1 MKNILKF
8 KRNIPSKTIIYEKT
22 KEEELIYQHHLN
34 LKTTPEDFSKI
45 FRTTHREDLYQV
57 FFFYFWD
64 WHRANCKNN
73 CLGPEILEICFN
85 PKRTTKDLFQK
96 LYFYVNKP
104 TLIKNAK
111 SI

>member
-1 MKNILKF
+1 MNNIITLK
-8 KRNIPSKTIIYEKT
+8 KPILTKTIIYEKT

-45 FRTTHREDLYQV
+45 FTTTHREDLYQV
-57 FFFYFWD
+57 FFFYFCD

-85 PKRTTKDLFQK
+85 PKRTMKDFFQK